1 MSTRLLLDGQD
12 LRALMLRVRDEM
24 GPDATIVRA
33 ERIRTGGIAGFFA
46 REHYELTVE
55 VPDRPR
61 RKALHSRPAPP
72 DDATRPS
79 GQTAEPVGLDALLA
93 AADAVESAP
102 QVSTDGDA
110 FAEVLASVQAIT
122 GGPARPAGAPTDGA
136 PDAQDV
142 DDDAPVP
149 PPPGAAG
156 GTGGPGGLLGTAG
169 LGAAGVAG
177 AYGTLPPPPAAF
189 TPAPPDAL
197 AGAEPATW
205 LPAPAPPRAEPERVV
220 FLPAAEPQPEG
231 APEETPAPG
240 PTDPAGPV
248 RPGEPEPADDLD
260 DELDRPPSV
269 AALLELGVPTRLL
282 AGFDDPH
289 AEVPLSRLVRTFD
302 RPRTVRLTPGSLV
315 VVAGPP
321 DLAVRTAVDMAHRAG
336 LATEDVVL
344 AGDVDA
350 LPGHGRRVQSAQ
362 AAARVRG
369 RTPDDAP
376 TVVALG
382 VGGHLAGAIAGA
394 ELLTAFRPDEA
405 WAAVDA
411 RLRSVELRR
420 WLRAVGRERPFDAVA
435 ALHVFEAQAP
445 GSVLNL
451 GVPVGWVD
459 GLPASPVV
467 WAAVLS
473 ERLSDDARWD

>member
-1 MSTRLLLDGQD
+1 
-12 LRALMLRVRDEM
+12 MLRVRDEM
-24 GPDATIVRA
+24 GPGATIVRA

-55 VPDRPR
+55 VPDGPMRP
-61 RKALHSRPAPP
+61 APHSRPAPP
-72 DDATRPS
+72 DDAARSRPS
-79 GQTAEPVGLDALLA
+79 GQVAEPVGLDALLA
-93 AADAVESAP
+93 AADAVESGP

-110 FAEVLASVQAIT
+110 FAEVLASVQALA
-122 GGPARPAGAPTDGA
+122 GVRAPADPVQDPG
-136 PDAQDV
+136 AQDPGPPDPGLPDT
-142 DDDAPVP
+142 DDDAPVVP
-149 PPPGAAG
+149 PVPS
-156 GTGGPGGLLGTAG
+156 PGGLLGTAG
-169 LGAAGVAG
+169 LGAGGLAG
-177 AYGTLPPPPAAF
+177 AYGALPPPQAAF
-189 TPAPPDAL
+189 TPAPPDAPM
-197 AGAEPATW
+197 GTEPAAW
-205 LPAPAPPRAEPERVV
+205 LPAPPPPRAEPDRVV
-220 FLPAAEPQPEG
+220 LAPPAEP
-231 APEETPAPG
+231 A
-240 PTDPAGPV
+240 
-248 RPGEPEPADDLD
+248 EPADEHPEPLD
-260 DELDRPPSV
+260 HPHQVDHPQDVEDDLDRPPSV
-269 AALLELGVPTRLL
+269 AALLELGIPTRLL
-282 AGFDDPH
+282 AGFDDPR

-302 RPRTVRLTPGSLV
+302 RPRGVRLTPGSLV

-321 DLAVRTAVDMAHRAG
+321 DLAVRTAVAMAHRAG

-350 LPGHGRRVQSAQ
+350 LPGHGRRVQTAQ

-382 VGGHLAGAIAGA
+382 VGGHVAGAMAGA

-420 WLRAVGRERPFDAVA
+420 WLRAVGRERAFDAVA